1 MKIIW
6 HPRLARPP
14 KSISRTIVEV
24 LRVDSYQ
31 KVVHTQNCQML
42 YDQKITYEFASR
54 MSKYLIVHTNRRP
67 DNFLQP
73 HPINLLSH
81 SRRQQ
86 SQLQRVRAHI
96 RMREGVCPG
105 IGRRLHQ
112 IRRCGLHAESKLRGV
127 LQVSVRRVS
136 KFGPGLDVQYLF
148 PAPLSLPMAY
158 IIIKRGL
165 QPE

>member
-1 MKIIW
+1 M
-6 HPRLARPP
+6 
-14 KSISRTIVEV
+14 EV

-86 SQLQRVRAHI
+86 YRSYSAYERI
-96 RMREGVCPG
+96 YG
-105 IGRRLHQ
+105 
-112 IRRCGLHAESKLRGV
+112 CGKECAQE
-127 LQVSVRRVS
+127 
-136 KFGPGLDVQYLF
+136 
-148 PAPLSLPMAY
+148 
-158 IIIKRGL
+158 
-165 QPE
+165 